1 MAPEP
6 DVSTMEAQLI
16 ILAPENNATS
26 VTVSGDVAPLLID
39 ASNIAV
45 NTAHL
50 PLPNVDLSVGDRSFT
65 AS

>member
-1 MAPEP
+1 
-6 DVSTMEAQLI
+6 MEAQLI

-26 VTVSGDVAPLLID
+26 VTVSGDVAPLLIV